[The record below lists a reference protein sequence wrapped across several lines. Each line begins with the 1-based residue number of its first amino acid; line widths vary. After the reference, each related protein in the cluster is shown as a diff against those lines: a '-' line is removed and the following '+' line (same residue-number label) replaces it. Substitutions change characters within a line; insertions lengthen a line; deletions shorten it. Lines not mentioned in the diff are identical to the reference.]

1 MLTETE
7 TGKYKDYIGV
17 FDSGVGGLSVLKEL
31 VKELPEEDFLYFG
44 DSANAPYGEKE
55 IGTIRELSMK
65 IADRMVADG
74 VKTIVI
80 ACNTATSAAV
90 KEIRAKYQ
98 ERMPI
103 IGIEPAL
110 KPAARWK
117 RHGRILV
124 MATPA
129 TLKLEK
135 YEDLSHR
142 LEGEAEFI
150 PVMCTGLASRVEKGN
165 LEEEDLH
172 ELLEELLG
180 PYRGKVDGIVL
191 GCTHYPFVK
200 RQIRSVMGDIPMFDG
215 GEGTAHEL
223 HRQLEKHGLLK
234 KKESGDPGN
243 RKKGE
248 VVLLSSIPGAESEEL
263 YREMFRMEI

>member
-31 VKELPEEDFLYFG
+31 VKELPGENFLYFG
-44 DSANAPYGEKE
+44 DSAHAPYGEKPL
-55 IGTIRELSMK
+55 GRIRELSVN
-65 IADRMVADG
+65 IADRMVAAG

-90 KEIRAKYQ
+90 KEIRARYQ

-117 RHGRILV
+117 KHGKILV

-129 TLKLEK
+129 TLRLEK

-142 LEGEAEFI
+142 LEGEAEFL
-150 PVMCTGLASRVEKGN
+150 PVMCTGLAARIEKGN
-165 LEEEDLH
+165 LDGADLY
-172 ELLEELLG
+172 ELLENLLG
-180 PYRGKVDGIVL
+180 PYRGQVDGIVL

-200 RQIRSVMGDIPMFDG
+200 RQIRTIMGEIPMFDG

-223 HRQLEKHGLLK
+223 HRQLERHGLLGRA
-234 KKESGDPGN
+234 E
-243 RKKGE
+243 RKGQ
-248 VVLLSSIPGAESEEL
+248 VVLLSSLDTEESREL
-263 YREMFRMEI
+263 YRQMYGMEI